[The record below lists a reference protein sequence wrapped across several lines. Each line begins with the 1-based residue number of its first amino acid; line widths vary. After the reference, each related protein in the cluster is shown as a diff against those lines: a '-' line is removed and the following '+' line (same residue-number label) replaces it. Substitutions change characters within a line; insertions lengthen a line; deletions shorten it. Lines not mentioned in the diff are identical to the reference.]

1 MDLLSIRP
9 VPRAGLTSVGAGASR
24 RLAEAPLLVLR
35 RYAVPPNTMRKP
47 FGYCVCLTMMATVT
61 PELIPADPGNATTES
76 IDDDPEDIEGDLASI
91 DPIELPEDQPP
102 TTPVSESIVSLMTEV
117 TDGSIDIRPKWQRRD
132 IWSDKKKAAL
142 IESIFFNLPLPLF
155 YLAQANH
162 KVEGEEISYREVV
175 DGQQRMRAIRDFYEG
190 KLVMPE
196 DSVIKVLQ
204 GKTYPELTPKRKNF
218 FKQFKLSTA
227 TIPLNAQVSKYEL
240 FRRLNQNPTTLSDQE
255 LRNAA
260 FHGRYLDLLVE
271 KAQGA
276 AGLMRITESNYKR
289 MKDVEFLTRLV
300 AFERRGPGAFPNK
313 RLAQFL
319 NEEMDFGAKES
330 VEVAAKRIGR
340 VMRALERAQNAFE
353 DRRFRP
359 FRITDDS
366 NDGEWATAL
375 NRPLMEVQV
384 YALLDHSAYGFKDAA
399 SFDKALIK
407 NRLDLI
413 ENARRLHVL
422 NERFN
427 DTLQRGTTGKPNV
440 EYRFERY
447 REMVRYTFSSISEGT
462 KRRFFTRQQK
472 QNIWDATAPEDRVC
486 PECSKRLIF
495 ENVEVDH
502 IKPWTEGGETTE
514 NNGQLIHPACNR
526 TKGARWDPA
535 DASIQ

>member
-1 MDLLSIRP
+1 MTPDSIP
-9 VPRAGLTSVGAGASR
+9 TDIS
-24 RLAEAPLLVLR
+24 
-35 RYAVPPNTMRKP
+35 
-47 FGYCVCLTMMATVT
+47 
-61 PELIPADPGNATTES
+61 IPTGEP
-76 IDDDPEDIEGDLASI
+76 IDDPEDIEGDLASI
-91 DPIELPEDQPP
+91 DPVELPEDQPP
-102 TTPVSESIVSLMTEV
+102 TTPVSESIVSLMAEV

-142 IESIFFNLPLPLF
+142 IESVFFNLPLPLF
-155 YLAQANH
+155 YLAQANR
-162 KVEGEEISYREVV
+162 KIDGEEISYREVV
-175 DGQQRMRAIRDFYEG
+175 DGQQRMRAIRDFYDG

-196 DSVIKVLQ
+196 DSVVTVLQ
-204 GKTYPELTPKRKNF
+204 GKTYSELTPKRKNF

-227 TIPLNAQVSKYEL
+227 TIPLNSHVSKYEL

-271 KAQGA
+271 KAQGLDR
-276 AGLMRITESNYKR
+276 LMRITESNYKR

-300 AFERRGPGAFPNK
+300 AFERRGPAAFPNK
-313 RLAQFL
+313 KLAQFL
-319 NEEMDFGAKES
+319 NEEMGFGAKES
-330 VEVAAKRIGR
+330 IEVATKRIAR
-340 VMRALERAQNAFE
+340 VTKALERTQSVFE
-353 DRRFRP
+353 ERRFRP

-384 YALLDHSAYGFKDAA
+384 YAFLDHSAYGFKDAA
-399 SFDKALIK
+399 SFDKALTA

-440 EYRFERY
+440 EYRFDRY
-447 REMVRYTFSSISEGT
+447 REMVRYTFSSISEGK

-472 QNIWDATAPEDRVC
+472 QNIWDKIAAEDRVC
-486 PECSKRLIF
+486 PECNKRLVF
-495 ENVEVDH
+495 ETAEVDH
-502 IKPWTEGGETTE
+502 VTPWAEGGETIE
-514 NNGQLIHPACNR
+514 SNGQLLHPACNR
-526 TKGARWDPA
+526 TKGARWDPS
-535 DASIQ
+535 DPEVR